1 MTAPRVTLLLAVL
14 CWFAVLAGD
23 AGAAP
28 ASMSAVKAVQALER
42 PLIRK
47 LNRVRGAHGLKPLR
61 KSVPLRRAAAA
72 HASAMSGAG
81 FFSHTS
87 LDGTAME
94 QRVARFYRRTSFS
107 SWKVGENLLWAS
119 GSMTADRAVEV
130 WMNSPGHRRNI
141 LDPRFR
147 EIGIAAVAP
156 GAAAGVFPGPDVTI
170 VATNFGAR
178 SG

>member
-1 MTAPRVTLLLAVL
+1 MTSPRVTLLLAVL
-14 CWFAVLAGD
+14 CSFAVVARGAD
-23 AGAAP
+23 AAP
-28 ASMSAVKAVQALER
+28 TSVSAVNAFKKLER

-47 LNRVRGAHGLKPLR
+47 LNRVRDAHGLEPLT

-72 HASAMSGAG
+72 HASAMGRGG

-94 QRVARFYRRTSFS
+94 QRVARFYRRTSSS
-107 SWKVGENLLWAS
+107 SWTVGENLLWSS
-119 GSMTADRAVEV
+119 GPITAGHAVEM
-130 WMNSPGHRRNI
+130 WMNSPAHRRNI

-147 EIGIAAVAP
+147 EIGIAAVGA
-156 GAAAGVFPGPDVTI
+156 GAAAGVFAGNDVTI
-170 VATNFGAR
+170 VATDFGAR